1 MERFLA
7 PLFISRLI
15 SLDAFGP
22 SQFAYV
28 SGRGTRDA
36 IVIFVLSWLTAFA
49 SGRRVALYC
58 ADVS

>member
-7 PLFISRLI
+7 PLFVPRLI

-28 SGRGTRDA
+28 PGRGARDA
-36 IVIFVLSWLTAFA
+36 IMIFVLSWLAAFA